1 MTEVKIRLQQTD
13 QVKKLVDFLTPC
25 PYEVNLVSGR
35 YTIDAC
41 CTQAAAREVP
51 ARHLQPR
58 PEQSADARHLLGR
71 LRRPAPAA
79 PRAPPRLPRSV
90 NPLPSLSFPYTAR
103 LVLSPSSEPGGF
115 LLRKRSARA
124 TIEAENRS
132 RRAKGAAYVEIIQR
146 KKSGADRP
154 RRGASIS
161 VYFYQQ
167 SAFSCSTHFMKVRCA
182 TPS

>member
-1 MTEVKIRLQQTD
+1 MTEVKNSFAADRSGLKNSSIFSLPARMRSIW
-13 QVKKLVDFLTPC
+13 F
-25 PYEVNLVSGR
+25 SGR
-35 YTIDAC
+35 YTIDAK
-41 CTQAAAREVP
+41 
-51 ARHLQPR
+51 
-58 PEQSADARHLLGR
+58 SLLGIYS
-71 LRRPAPAA
+71 LDLSNPLTLVIYSDDCDGPAPAA

-146 KKSGADRP
+146 KKSGADRS
-154 RRGASIS
+154 RRGASIA

-167 SAFSCSTHFMKVRCA
+167 SGFSCSTHFMKVRCA

>member
-35 YTIDAC
+35 YTIDAK
-41 CTQAAAREVP
+41 
-51 ARHLQPR
+51 
-58 PEQSADARHLLGR
+58 SLLGIYS
-71 LRRPAPAA
+71 LDLSN

-103 LVLSPSSEPGGF
+103 LVLSPSSELGGF

-167 SAFSCSTHFMKVRCA
+167 SEFSCSTHFMKVRCA

>member
-35 YTIDAC
+35 YTIDAKSLLGIYSLDLSNPL
-41 CTQAAAREVP
+41 TLVI
-51 ARHLQPR
+51 
-58 PEQSADARHLLGR
+58 LGR

-132 RRAKGAAYVEIIQR
+132 RRVKGAAYVEIIQR

-167 SAFSCSTHFMKVRCA
+167 SEFPCSTHFMKVRCA